1 MIGNDTIQT
10 LRKIVAEMGRD
21 SVCLNPNSFA
31 GAILDICDADDV
43 KLLTNSLRAYYSGK
57 LMDFFR
63 NGSSDAATWAQQK
76 AFLAEESGMSSE
88 NVEIVLDALWQAM
101 DWHPPKTASSS
112 PKPEPEKQPNL
123 KVDPKYKKEYIDT
136 SKAGSS
142 GGTASPQ
149 VEKKY
154 KKEYIDTSKANSS
167 GGTASPQVG
176 KKHKK

>member
-76 AFLAEESGMSSE
+76 RKRGDRARRALAGHGLASAEDGIFLTE
-88 NVEIVLDALWQAM
+88 
-101 DWHPPKTASSS
+101 
-112 PKPEPEKQPNL
+112 
-123 KVDPKYKKEYIDT
+123 
-136 SKAGSS
+136 AG
-142 GGTASPQ
+142 A
-149 VEKKY
+149 
-154 KKEYIDTSKANSS
+154 
-167 GGTASPQVG
+167 
-176 KKHKK
+176 